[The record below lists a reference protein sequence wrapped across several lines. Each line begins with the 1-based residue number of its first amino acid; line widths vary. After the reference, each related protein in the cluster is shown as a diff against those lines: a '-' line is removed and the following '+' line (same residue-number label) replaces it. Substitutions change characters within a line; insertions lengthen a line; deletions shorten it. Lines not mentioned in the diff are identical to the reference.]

1 MSRFFQTKCFSDGGG
16 ESFFFSLGR
25 DLSILRR
32 LSTVLSFHIFSRA
45 LPEKVFAYF
54 TR

>member
-1 MSRFFQTKCFSDGGG
+1 MSRFFQTNVLVMVAVKV
-16 ESFFFSLGR
+16 FFSLGR
-25 DLSILRR
+25 DLSTLRR
-32 LSTVLSFHIFSRA
+32 RSTVLGFHIFSRA

>member
-1 MSRFFQTKCFSDGGG
+1 MSRFFQTKCFSDGSG
-16 ESFFFSLGR
+16 ESFFSLGR
-25 DLSILRR
+25 DLSTLRR
-32 LSTVLSFHIFSRA
+32 RSTVSSFHIFSRA